1 MNFSAQPCRISNKV
15 TVQTVGDENLIY
27 DGARNKAF
35 CLNKI
40 SSLVWNLADGR
51 RTPAQIADA
60 VTRELMQPVS
70 EEIVR
75 FTLSELKRD
84 GLLLDDSSMVD
95 LHAVSRRQMVV
106 KLGKTAAIML
116 PLVTA
121 VFAPRAAK
129 AYGGGCLLPDTP
141 VHLADGSLIPASLVT
156 PGQWLRGVDPA
167 SGEFHP
173 ARVASCH
180 QFDAPQLLTFT
191 TSTGELVKSSPSH
204 LFIGGPGN
212 LLGTRASEFEAGD
225 SIMVFNPRH
234 RRAITSTVTSI
245 HTSQV
250 PQQVVIFELDTVE
263 HCFLS
268 GGVVSHNRPIKQ

>member
-1 MNFSAQPCRISNKV
+1 MPSLPCQISQLV
-15 TVQTVGDENLIY
+15 TVQTVGDETLVF
-27 DGARNKAF
+27 DGARNRAF

-40 SSLVWNLADGR
+40 SGLVWTLADGR
-51 RTPAQIADA
+51 RTPAQVADA
-60 VTRELMQPVS
+60 ATRELMQPVS

-75 FTLSELKRD
+75 FALSELKRD
-84 GLLLDDSSMVD
+84 GLLLDASAMAD

-116 PLVTA
+116 PIVTA
-121 VFAPRAAK
+121 VFAPKAAQ
-129 AYGGGCLLPDTP
+129 AYHSGGGCLLPDTP
-141 VHLADGSLIPASLVT
+141 VHLADGQLMAAGTVT
-156 PGQWLRGVDPA
+156 PGQWLRGADPA
-167 SGEFHP
+167 SGEFHA

-212 LLGTRASEFEAGD
+212 LLGTRASEFEAGG
-225 SIMVFNPRH
+225 SIMVFNPRQ
-234 RRAITSTVTSI
+234 RRAVTSTVTSI

-268 GGVVSHNRPIKQ
+268 GGVVSHNFPIKQ

>member
-1 MNFSAQPCRISNKV
+1 MPSLPCQISQLV
-15 TVQTVGDENLIY
+15 TVQHVGDETLVY

-60 VTRELMQPVS
+60 ATSELKQPVS

-75 FTLSELKRD
+75 FALSELKRD
-84 GLLLDDSSMVD
+84 ALLLDESSMVD
-95 LHAVSRRQMVV
+95 LHAVSRRQMVI
-106 KLGKTAAIML
+106 KLGKTAAILL

-121 VFAPRAAK
+121 IFAPKAAK

-156 PGQWLRGVDPA
+156 SSHWLRGVDPA
-167 SGEFHP
+167 SGVFHP
-173 ARVASCH
+173 AQVVGCRSFSA
-180 QFDAPQLLTFT
+180 QQLLTFT
-191 TSTGELVKSSPSH
+191 TESGEMVKSSPSH
-204 LFIGGPGN
+204 LFVSSPADTH
-212 LLGTRASEFEAGD
+212 GTPASTFQSGD
-225 SIMVFNPRH
+225 SLMVLSRQLN
-234 RRAITSTVTSI
+234 RAVASKITSI

-250 PQQVVIFELDTVE
+250 PQQVVMFEVNTVQ

-268 GGVVSHNRPIKQ
+268 GGVVSHNKTINE